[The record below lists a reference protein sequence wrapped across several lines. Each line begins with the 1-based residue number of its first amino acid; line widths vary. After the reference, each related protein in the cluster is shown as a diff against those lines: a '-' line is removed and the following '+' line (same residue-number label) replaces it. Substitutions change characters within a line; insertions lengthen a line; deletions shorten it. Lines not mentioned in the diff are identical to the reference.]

1 MFHCVIIFLFTLV
14 IYILLMTTVVV
25 DQHGTTS
32 SLAGDT
38 GNKTSTNTFLWNV
51 LVDYGSFSFSVVGIH
66 AFAAFRMAKFCKKL
80 ANSLDQTES
89 YLSKYM
95 TEIEHRNQMSKYRK
109 LSLVGIFYISIA
121 VK

>member
-1 MFHCVIIFLFTLV
+1 MVHCVIIFLFTLV
-14 IYILLMTTVVV
+14 IYIILMTTVVLEEL
-25 DQHGTTS
+25 GTTS

-38 GNKTSTNTFLWNV
+38 GNKTSTNTFLCNV

-66 AFAAFRMAKFCKKL
+66 AFAAFRMTKSCKKL
-80 ANSLDQTES
+80 ANSLDQTEN

-95 TEIEHRNQMSKYRK
+95 TEMEHENQISKYRK
-109 LSLVGIFYISIA
+109 LSLVGIFYICIA